1 MQLLTSSS
9 DFSNSLAIV
18 SSGSYII
25 AIVPIAASADSDF
38 WSAEHTSFLNIRFYN
53 LNPNFAYR
61 WFFKKIEFAS
71 NVV

>member
-9 DFSNSLAIV
+9 DFSDSLAIV

-25 AIVPIAASADSDF
+25 AIVPIAASTDSDF
-38 WSAEHTSFLNIRFYN
+38 SLAVHTSVLNSRFYT

-61 WFFKKIEFAS
+61 
-71 NVV
+71 